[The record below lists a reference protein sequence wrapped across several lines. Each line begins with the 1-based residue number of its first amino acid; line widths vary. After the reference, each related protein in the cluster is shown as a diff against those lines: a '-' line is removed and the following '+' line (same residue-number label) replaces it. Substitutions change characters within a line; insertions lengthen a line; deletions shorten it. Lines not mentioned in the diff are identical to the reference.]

1 MGEIGKNI
9 TVIEQ
14 KNDIILVD
22 CGMTFPEDEML
33 GIDIVIP
40 DITYLFKNRNK
51 IKGMVLTHGHE
62 DHIGAIPYILPKL
75 NIPIYGTKLTLGLL
89 ETKFKEHKLENVN
102 LNVVKNGDTIKL
114 GSMEVEFIK
123 TSHSIPDSSALAITT
138 SAGVIIHTGDFKID
152 YTPIDGDT
160 TDLSRFGE
168 LGRKGVL
175 ALMADSTN
183 AERPGY
189 TMSERTVGNTFKE
202 IFSSHKHR
210 IIVAT
215 FASNVHRIQQII
227 NASEDNNRK
236 VVLSGRSM
244 VNTTTVAL
252 ELGYL
257 KIKDDKP
264 TVVVQGSGI
273 NQTIIKT
280 AIDQTLEM
288 NNAVTSAI
296 MHNPN
301 LLHNKILDKIS
312 NSGDYM
318 NDITNKSSDRT
329 VLYFYTLIGM
339 ACLYSGFFG
348 IVAVNQNEANL
359 SKLGSR
365 LCVSPTK
372 RSTTLMASLMAGLA
386 VSYIGQL
393 LLYVFLAYI
402 LKINFGQNGWA
413 ILLIMLFG
421 CLAGVMLGMLVSAC
435 NKKGEN
441 FKTGLLLGVTMFF
454 SFLAGMMGT
463 RSIKYLIDVNMPVL
477 AYINPVNLISDA
489 LFSTYYFGL
498 SGRYWTDLIALI
510 GFIVVSV
517 LLSWIFLRKRK
528 YASL

>member
-1 MGEIGKNI
+1 MFWHVFLNQLK
-9 TVIEQ
+9 
-14 KNDIILVD
+14 IIL
-22 CGMTFPEDEML
+22 
-33 GIDIVIP
+33 
-40 DITYLFKNRNK
+40 RNK
-51 IKGMVLTHGHE
+51 TLVFWTLSFPIILGFLFNLAFSNLNSAYVFEAVNIAVVDDAQYQSNSVLSSTIK
-62 DHIGAIPYILPKL
+62 
-75 NIPIYGTKLTLGLL
+75 TLSEKGDSQVF
-89 ETKFKEHKLENVN
+89 ETKYVNDETQAEKL
-102 LNVVKNGDTIKL
+102 LSDKTI
-114 GSMEVEFIK
+114 
-123 TSHSIPDSSALAITT
+123 D
-138 SAGVIIHTGDFKID
+138 
-152 YTPIDGDT
+152 
-160 TDLSRFGE
+160 
-168 LGRKGVL
+168 
-175 ALMADSTN
+175 
-183 AERPGY
+183 
-189 TMSERTVGNTFKE
+189 
-202 IFSSHKHR
+202 
-210 IIVAT
+210 
-215 FASNVHRIQQII
+215 
-227 NASEDNNRK
+227 
-236 VVLSGRSM
+236 
-244 VNTTTVAL
+244 
-252 ELGYL
+252 GYL

-264 TVVVQGSGI
+264 TVVVQGGGI

-301 LLHNKILDKIS
+301 LLHDKILDKIS
-312 NSGDYM
+312 TSGDYM

-421 CLAGVMLGMLVSAC
+421 CLAGVTLGMLVSAC

-463 RSIKYLIDVNMPVL
+463 KSIKYFIDVNMPVL

>member
-1 MGEIGKNI
+1 MFWHVFLNQFK
-9 TVIEQ
+9 
-14 KNDIILVD
+14 IIL
-22 CGMTFPEDEML
+22 
-33 GIDIVIP
+33 
-40 DITYLFKNRNK
+40 RNK
-51 IKGMVLTHGHE
+51 TLVFWTLSFPIILGFLFNLAFSNLNSAYVFEAVNIAVVNDAQYQSNSVLSSTIK
-62 DHIGAIPYILPKL
+62 
-75 NIPIYGTKLTLGLL
+75 TLSEKGDSQVF
-89 ETKFKEHKLENVN
+89 ETKYVNDETKAEKL
-102 LNVVKNGDTIKL
+102 LSDKTI
-114 GSMEVEFIK
+114 
-123 TSHSIPDSSALAITT
+123 D
-138 SAGVIIHTGDFKID
+138 
-152 YTPIDGDT
+152 
-160 TDLSRFGE
+160 
-168 LGRKGVL
+168 
-175 ALMADSTN
+175 
-183 AERPGY
+183 
-189 TMSERTVGNTFKE
+189 
-202 IFSSHKHR
+202 
-210 IIVAT
+210 
-215 FASNVHRIQQII
+215 
-227 NASEDNNRK
+227 
-236 VVLSGRSM
+236 
-244 VNTTTVAL
+244 
-252 ELGYL
+252 GYL

-301 LLHNKILDKIS
+301 LLHDKILDKS
-312 NSGDYM
+312 STSGDYM

-372 RSTTLMASLMAGLA
+372 RSTTLMASLAAGLA

-421 CLAGVMLGMLVSAC
+421 CLAGVTLGMLVSAC

-463 RSIKYLIDVNMPVL
+463 TSIKYLIDVNAPVL

-498 SGRYWTDLIALI
+498 SGRYWTDLAALI

-517 LLSWIFLRKRK
+517 LLSWFFLRKRK

>member
-1 MGEIGKNI
+1 MFWHVFLNQLK
-9 TVIEQ
+9 
-14 KNDIILVD
+14 IIL
-22 CGMTFPEDEML
+22 
-33 GIDIVIP
+33 
-40 DITYLFKNRNK
+40 RNK
-51 IKGMVLTHGHE
+51 TLVFWTLSFPIILGFLFNLAFSNLNSAYVFEAVNIAVVNDAQYQSNSVLSSTIK
-62 DHIGAIPYILPKL
+62 
-75 NIPIYGTKLTLGLL
+75 TLSEKGDSQVF
-89 ETKFKEHKLENVN
+89 ETKYVNDETQAEKL
-102 LNVVKNGDTIKL
+102 LSDKTI
-114 GSMEVEFIK
+114 
-123 TSHSIPDSSALAITT
+123 D
-138 SAGVIIHTGDFKID
+138 
-152 YTPIDGDT
+152 
-160 TDLSRFGE
+160 
-168 LGRKGVL
+168 
-175 ALMADSTN
+175 
-183 AERPGY
+183 
-189 TMSERTVGNTFKE
+189 
-202 IFSSHKHR
+202 
-210 IIVAT
+210 
-215 FASNVHRIQQII
+215 
-227 NASEDNNRK
+227 
-236 VVLSGRSM
+236 
-244 VNTTTVAL
+244 
-252 ELGYL
+252 GYL

>member
-1 MGEIGKNI
+1 MFWHVFLNQLK
-9 TVIEQ
+9 
-14 KNDIILVD
+14 IIL
-22 CGMTFPEDEML
+22 
-33 GIDIVIP
+33 
-40 DITYLFKNRNK
+40 RNK
-51 IKGMVLTHGHE
+51 TLVFWTLSFSIILGFLFNLAFSNLNSAYVFEAVNIAVVNDAQYQSNSVLSSTIK
-62 DHIGAIPYILPKL
+62 
-75 NIPIYGTKLTLGLL
+75 TLSEKGDSQVF
-89 ETKFKEHKLENVN
+89 ETKYVNDETQAEKL
-102 LNVVKNGDTIKL
+102 LSDKTI
-114 GSMEVEFIK
+114 
-123 TSHSIPDSSALAITT
+123 D
-138 SAGVIIHTGDFKID
+138 
-152 YTPIDGDT
+152 
-160 TDLSRFGE
+160 
-168 LGRKGVL
+168 
-175 ALMADSTN
+175 
-183 AERPGY
+183 
-189 TMSERTVGNTFKE
+189 
-202 IFSSHKHR
+202 
-210 IIVAT
+210 
-215 FASNVHRIQQII
+215 
-227 NASEDNNRK
+227 
-236 VVLSGRSM
+236 
-244 VNTTTVAL
+244 
-252 ELGYL
+252 GYL

-264 TVVVQGSGI
+264 TVVVQGGGI

-421 CLAGVMLGMLVSAC
+421 CLAGVTLGMLVSAC

-463 RSIKYLIDVNMPVL
+463 KSIKYFIDVNMPVL

-510 GFIVVSV
+510 GFIVISV
-517 LLSWIFLRKRK
+517 LLSWFFLRKRK